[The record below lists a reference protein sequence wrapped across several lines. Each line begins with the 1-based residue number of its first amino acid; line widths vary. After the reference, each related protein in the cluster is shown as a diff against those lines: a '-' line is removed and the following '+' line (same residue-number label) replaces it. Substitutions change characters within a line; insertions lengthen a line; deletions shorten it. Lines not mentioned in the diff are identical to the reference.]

1 MTATAH
7 NLVAQLDADGKLS
20 RRSLRRQARR
30 SHPGKALLA
39 MASQSPYLE
48 HSGLPDIAQAG
59 TASIET
65 KTSLQLRILQNY
77 RADYQTLKQIMAKA
91 DSRPIGSLRLQNAE
105 LDKKIARQR
114 KINESTQAQIKR
126 G

>member
-1 MTATAH
+1 
-7 NLVAQLDADGKLS
+7 
-20 RRSLRRQARR
+20 
-30 SHPGKALLA
+30 

-77 RADYQTLKQIMAKA
+77 RADYQTLKQIMSKA

-114 KINESTQAQIKR
+114 KINESTQAQINR